1 MGLPI
6 VRGAVATKSRQFGDE
21 YATFAWYNFLCWPAI
36 ASQRQ
41 SQKKNRGGHLM
52 SQNKNSGR
60 IEWMKRFAFDRP
72 VIFSLL
78 VILAAGLLTEIP
90 LSVIFIPLLGD
101 PGGKF
106 LGDFV
111 VHALTGLILVGLLV
125 KLGIFKNARFTPPN
139 QWKALWL
146 AWPLVVITLLNL
158 SSLIDGSLV
167 INTSHP
173 GLIILYTFLTLS
185 IGFCEEVMGRGV
197 VLPVMLR
204 KWGNTRR
211 GIYLAVLVSSVLF
224 GAAHIFNIV
233 AGRLPLLANLTQII
247 YSFFFGVVFAAC
259 VLRNNSIW
267 PMIIMHAAID
277 FVGGLRH
284 IAVGGGSQTDVANS
298 TMTNAVVA
306 LIITLPLFLYGL
318 FILRKVAPFEN
329 PSHTAALASQ
339 TEMSNL

>member
-1 MGLPI
+1 LQ
-6 VRGAVATKSRQFGDE
+6 ANTK
-21 YATFAWYNFLCWPAI
+21 N
-36 ASQRQ
+36 
-41 SQKKNRGGHLM
+41 KNQGGYLM

-90 LSVIFIPLLGD
+90 FNVIFVPLVGN
-101 PGGKF
+101 PGAEF
-106 LGDFV
+106 LKVIIG
-111 VHALTGLILVGLLV
+111 HTLTGIILVGLLV

-167 INTSHP
+167 VDTSRP
-173 GLIILYTFLTLS
+173 VLIILYTFLALS

-197 VLPVMLR
+197 VLSVMLR
-204 KWGNTRR
+204 KWGDTRR
-211 GIYLAVLVSSVLF
+211 GIYLAVLVSSALF

-233 AGRLPLLANLTQII
+233 TGRLPLLANLTQII
-247 YSFFFGVVFAAC
+247 YGFFFGVVFAAC
-259 VLRNNSIW
+259 VLRNNAIW
-267 PMIIMHAAID
+267 PMMIMHAAID
-277 FVGGLRH
+277 FAGGLRH

-298 TMTNAVVA
+298 TMTNAVIA
-306 LIITLPLFLYGL
+306 LIVTLPLFLYGL

-329 PSHTAALASQ
+329 PGHTESLASQ
-339 TEMSNL
+339 TEMSSL

>member
-6 VRGAVATKSRQFGDE
+6 GTVATKLRQFGDE
-21 YATFAWYNFLCWPAI
+21 HTTFSWYTSFAGLQSPANDNLK
-36 ASQRQ
+36 
-41 SQKKNRGGHLM
+41 KKNPGGHLM

-106 LGDFV
+106 LGDFI

-167 INTSHP
+167 IDTSRP
-173 GLIILYTFLTLS
+173 GLIILFTFLALS

-197 VLPVMLR
+197 VLSVMLR
-204 KWGNTRR
+204 KWGNSRR
-211 GIYLAVLVSSVLF
+211 GIYLAVLVSSALF
-224 GAAHIFNIV
+224 GVAHIFNIV

-259 VLRNNSIW
+259 FLRNNAIW
-267 PMIIMHAAID
+267 PMTIMHAAID
-277 FVGGLRH
+277 FAGGLRH
-284 IAVGGGSQTDVANS
+284 IAVGGGSQTDVATS
-298 TMTNAVVA
+298 TMTNAVIA
-306 LIITLPLFLYGL
+306 LIVTLPLFLYGM

-329 PSHTAALASQ
+329 PSHTESLASQ